1 MDKQTSIP
9 KTMDE
14 AMLEYQK
21 LSVIA
26 SQDKKNPH
34 FGNKYASLEAAIDA
48 ARYANQFGIYF
59 EQPLDMIVLEGTIVQ
74 IVRTQ
79 IRHQPSGEMRESIC
93 PIRTKDPSDPQ
104 KMGSGIT
111 YAKRYSWLAAFGL
124 PTDDDANDASKGP
137 TKPDTNIV
145 NVTPSSSNVEKVK
158 F

>member
-1 MDKQTSIP
+1 MDKQTPLP

-14 AMLEYQK
+14 AMLAYQR
-21 LSVIA
+21 LAVVA
-26 SQDKKNPH
+26 TQDKKNPH
-34 FGNKYASLEAAIDA
+34 FKNSYASLEAAIDA
-48 ARYANQFGIYF
+48 AREANQFGIYF

-79 IRHQPSGEMRESIC
+79 IRHQPSGEMRQSIC

-111 YAKRYSWLAAFGL
+111 YAKRYSLLAAFGL
-124 PTDDDANDASKGP
+124 PTDDDANDAAKGP

-145 NVTPSSSNVEKVK
+145 KVTPSSSNIEKVK

>member
-26 SQDKKNPH
+26 SQDKKNPRC
-34 FGNKYASLEAAIDA
+34 GNKYASREAAIDA

-111 YAKRYSWLAAFGL
+111 YAKRYSLLAAFGL